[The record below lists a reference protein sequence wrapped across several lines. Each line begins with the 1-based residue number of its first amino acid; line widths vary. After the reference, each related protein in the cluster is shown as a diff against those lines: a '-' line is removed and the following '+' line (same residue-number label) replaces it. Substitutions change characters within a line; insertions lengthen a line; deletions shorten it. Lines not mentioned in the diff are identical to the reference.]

1 MKIVHG
7 GGLTPEKP
15 YYDGYTSGTQTS
27 GGTSRITGD
36 YAQYA
41 EITTQAG
48 FGQKPTATF
57 SFLGGNTITAT
68 PRTGYGWYCGGASF
82 LASGIDTFTANNS
95 GAGSGFILG
104 MEGTSYPAG
113 YMDDD
118 ESLIATLKSIISEP
132 VLTASIS
139 GSNDNSEDHAVI
151 TILESTSSTQS
162 VKVYQNGTWK
172 NATMKVYSNG
182 EWKTPTIKQY
192 SNNTWK

>member
-1 MKIVHG
+1 MYIVHG

-15 YYDGYTSGTQTS
+15 HYDGYTSGTQTS
-27 GGTSRITGD
+27 GGISRITGD
-36 YAQYA
+36 FSQYA
-41 EITTQAG
+41 EIITQAG
-48 FGQKPTATF
+48 FGLFPYAKL
-57 SFLGGNTITAT
+57 SFLGGNPIDAT
-68 PRTGYGWYCGGASF
+68 PITGYGWYCGGASF
-82 LASGIDTFTANNS
+82 LASGTDTLTANNS

-113 YMDDD
+113 YMGDD
-118 ESLIATLKSIISEP
+118 ESLIATLKSAISEP
-132 VLTASIS
+132 VLTKSTS
-139 GSNDNSEDHAVI
+139 GSNDISEDHAVI

-162 VKVYQNGTWK
+162 VKVYENGTWK